1 MEVDLLDGRFKV
13 RHLVL
18 ALAVAEQGGFTKA
31 AGHLHVTQ
39 PVITRG
45 IRELEDLLGVEL
57 FDRRSK
63 QALPTQFG
71 RIFLDHA
78 RAVLRYLRE
87 TGRQAAE
94 ASEGVVGTVTVASHL
109 AGSNFLL
116 PRAIILLK
124 TELPRVKVV
133 VRDGTP
139 ESLAAEL
146 ASGEIDLIVG
156 RKGQVRP
163 EFPVQ
168 HVDLYE
174 EPFRIAARKGHPA
187 LFLSNPAL
195 DELLGYPWIL
205 PVAQTSL
212 RTELEDLF
220 QRRAS
225 GLPADVIECGLPT
238 TVRTILKETDYL
250 AVMPESIATADS
262 GLVILATPLEGV
274 SQRVVATLPS
284 EFTQTKGAQTM
295 LRCLVEASATIG
307 SRE

>member
-18 ALAVAEQGGFTKA
+18 ALTVAEKGSFTKA

-45 IRELEDLLGVEL
+45 IKELEDLLGVVL

-63 QALPTQFG
+63 QAVPTQFG

-78 RAVLRYLRE
+78 RAVVRYLRE

-94 ASEGVVGTVTVASHL
+94 ASEGAVGTVTVASHL

-116 PRAIILLK
+116 PRAIIQLK
-124 TELPRVKVV
+124 QDHPRIKVI

-146 ASGEIDLIVG
+146 ASGEVDLIVG

-163 EFPVQ
+163 ELPVR

-174 EPFRIAARKGHPA
+174 EAFRIAARPGHPA
-187 LFLSNPAL
+187 LVLDNPAL
-195 DELLGYPWIL
+195 EELLDYPWIL

-212 RTELEDLF
+212 RLELEDLF
-220 QRRAS
+220 QRKTS
-225 GLPADVIECGLPT
+225 GLPLDVIECGLST

-250 AVMPESIATADS
+250 AVMPESIAAADP
-262 GLVILATPLEGV
+262 GIAIVTTPLEGV
-274 SQRVVATLPS
+274 SQKVVATLPS
-284 EFTQTKGAQTM
+284 EFTQAKGAQAM
-295 LRCLVEASATIG
+295 LRCLLSAADTIG
-307 SRE
+307 NHE